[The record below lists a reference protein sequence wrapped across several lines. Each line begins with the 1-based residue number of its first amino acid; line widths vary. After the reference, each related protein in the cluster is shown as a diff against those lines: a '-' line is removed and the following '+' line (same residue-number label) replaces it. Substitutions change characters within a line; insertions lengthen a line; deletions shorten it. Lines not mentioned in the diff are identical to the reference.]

1 MGVPLQLDGSIT
13 ERVLGHTADIFDF
26 KLMNERQ
33 IHDSDYGKLRSQIER
48 GLWRW
53 ELLRKISRRYQANF
67 LGNQSTLPPNT
78 KGWKIRG
85 FFQDFGVAE
94 EFLDTFTTLPLSL
107 KAETEN
113 LQNYTA
119 KLNYESTVAIHI
131 RRGDYLNYSDSF
143 GVLSDKYYLDAYEV
157 LARSVDIEKA
167 FIFTDSPQ
175 MLSNLSNSFPCKV
188 EVVTAEDLSTS
199 ETLILMSRC
208 KGIITSNSTFSFW
221 SAMLS
226 NHTNIVIPSPWF
238 KSDDEWLNS
247 SNLNK
252 QSWGTCKA
260 SWIS

>member
-33 IHDSDYGKLRSQIER
+33 IHASDYGKLQSQIER

-53 ELLRKISRRYQANF
+53 QPLRKMSRRYQAKF
-67 LGNQSTLPPNT
+67 LGNQSKLPPKT
-78 KGWKIRG
+78 QGWKIRG
-85 FFQDFGVAE
+85 FFQDYVVAE
-94 EFLDTFTTLPLSL
+94 EFLDTFTRSPLSL

-113 LQNYTA
+113 LQNYSA
-119 KLNYESTVAIHI
+119 KLSNESTVAIHI

-143 GVLSDKYYLDAYEV
+143 GVLSDKYYLDAFEV
-157 LARSVDIEKA
+157 LARSVKIEKA
-167 FIFTDSPQ
+167 LIFTDSPQ
-175 MLSNLSNSFPCKV
+175 MLSNLSKSFPCKV

-226 NHTNIVIPSPWF
+226 KHENVVIPSPWF
-238 KSDDEWLNS
+238 KSDDAWLNS

-252 QSWGTCKA
+252 QSWGRCEA

>member
-1 MGVPLQLDGSIT
+1 M
-13 ERVLGHTADIFDF
+13 
-26 KLMNERQ
+26 
-33 IHDSDYGKLRSQIER
+33 
-48 GLWRW
+48 
-53 ELLRKISRRYQANF
+53 
-67 LGNQSTLPPNT
+67 
-78 KGWKIRG
+78 
-85 FFQDFGVAE
+85 
-94 EFLDTFTTLPLSL
+94 
-107 KAETEN
+107 
-113 LQNYTA
+113 
-119 KLNYESTVAIHI
+119 
-131 RRGDYLNYSDSF
+131 
-143 GVLSDKYYLDAYEV
+143 LSDKYYLDAYEV